1 MRAQPRQAGVL
12 DVAKT
17 VLFGLLG
24 IRRKA
29 DHESV
34 RVRPLQIVVAAVVL
48 VALLI
53 FTLITIVRVVTG

>member
-1 MRAQPRQAGVL
+1 MRAQPRQAGAL

-53 FTLITIVRVVTG
+53 FTLITIVRVVAG

>member
-1 MRAQPRQAGVL
+1 MRAQPRQAGAL

-17 VLFGLLG
+17 VLFGLIG

>member
-1 MRAQPRQAGVL
+1 MRAQPRQAGAL

>member
-1 MRAQPRQAGVL
+1 MRAQPRQAGAL

-53 FTLITIVRVVTG
+53 FTLITIVHVVTG

>member
-1 MRAQPRQAGVL
+1 MRARPRQAGPL

-17 VLFGLLG
+17 VLFGLIG

-48 VALLI
+48 VGLLI